1 MKKLEMRI
9 LGFAVLLAG
18 CLMAG
23 SADAQEV
30 FRAVSPDGLNELRL
44 DVGDSGMFYS
54 IWNARA
60 EQ

>member
-1 MKKLEMRI
+1 MKKLGMRI

-30 FRAVSPDGLNELRL
+30 FRAVSPDGLNEIKLETG
-44 DVGDSGMFYS
+44 DVREVREVF
-54 IWNARA
+54 
-60 EQ
+60 